1 MAVLKGTNKIYKNM
15 KLLKTKKERDK
26 QCVFVCEGIRFVEEI
41 PKDYEV
47 LYYVVS
53 ENFENNNDVST
64 YSKKN
69 DVYVFEDKLF
79 GDMSDTEHPQGIMA
93 LCRKK
98 TYDIN
103 DIISKNSGKG
113 FYIACEEL
121 NDPGNLGTIIRTAD
135 ACGASAVILSKGS
148 VDVYNGKVLRST
160 MGSIFHLPV
169 ITDTDIKEVINTLKK
184 NNIKVYAAH
193 LKGVKTP
200 YSFDLK
206 NDIAYLIGNEAN
218 GLKAETSDM
227 ADEYIKIPMPGQA
240 ESLNASVAAAV
251 LMYETVRQREVVKW
265 ENLLKKSQC
274 FL

>member
-1 MAVLKGTNKIYKNM
+1 MEVITSLDNKLIKRLAKLKDKKYRDLEDIFLIETEHLIEEAYRCGMLEMVLVLENEDINLDVKKVYVTKNILNKLSSLNSNIKYIGVARK
-15 KLLKTKKERDK
+15 
-26 QCVFVCEGIRFVEEI
+26 FI
-41 PKDYEV
+41 PKGYGNRLILLDN
-47 LYYVVS
+47 L
-53 ENFENNNDVST
+53 
-64 YSKKN
+64 
-69 DVYVFEDKLF
+69 
-79 GDMSDTEHPQGIMA
+79 Q
-93 LCRKK
+93 
-98 TYDIN
+98 
-103 DIISKNSGKG
+103 
-113 FYIACEEL
+113 
-121 NDPGNLGTIIRTAD
+121 DPGNLGTIIRTAD

-200 YSFDLK
+200 YSFELK

-251 LMYETVRQREVVKW
+251 LMYETVRQREVVK
-265 ENLLKKSQC
+265 
-274 FL
+274 